1 MKQFLSLISM
11 LFATVF
17 PPLISAAAL
26 DDKLESLGFVDVST
40 IDSEIVVSLMYARDD
55 NFVGKT
61 MYTTLTRAYLHPE
74 AAKALQKSQ
83 SALKQLHPE
92 YTLKIC
98 DAARPMSVQRTMY
111 KAVQGTSKARYVS
124 NPANGG
130 GLHNYGLAVDITIA
144 DQHGNELDMGT
155 HVDHLGPE
163 ANIDKE
169 QQLVACGVITE
180 QARNN
185 RMLLRKVMAAGGW
198 KPLRSEWWH
207 FNLRSRAIAR
217 SRYKRLDF

>member
-1 MKQFLSLISM
+1 
-11 LFATVF
+11 
-17 PPLISAAAL
+17 
-26 DDKLESLGFVDVST
+26 
-40 IDSEIVVSLMYARDD
+40 
-55 NFVGKT
+55 
-61 MYTTLTRAYLHPE
+61 
-74 AAKALQKSQ
+74 
-83 SALKQLHPE
+83 
-92 YTLKIC
+92 
-98 DAARPMSVQRTMY
+98 MY

-169 QQLVACGVITE
+169 QQLVASGVITE